1 MTTNCERCTRPLTDT
16 AYVCT
21 PCVRP
26 VAEDLASVPSLAEEL
41 PAARWRQT
49 RYGSGGLG
57 GWQEPWDDRA
67 REVEQAVTNTL
78 TTVARDVA
86 ETRGLTVP
94 DAGREQPMVVA
105 ARWLVGQL
113 DWVRHQQGAVDTLE
127 ELRGA
132 VRALRRVVDRPAD
145 SWWAGPCNA
154 DAPAVE
160 AVDGSTDAVGTV
172 ECGADLYGA
181 PGALSIRCRTCGA
194 QYEAAARR
202 DWLLAAAEDVL
213 GHAEL
218 IARAL
223 VRMDLDITAATVRGY
238 ARHGR
243 IVAHGV
249 NAAGDPTYRVGDVLD
264 VYRDNAAREAA
275 RLAKRAAKES
285 AA

>member
-1 MTTNCERCTRPLTDT
+1 MTQCERCKRPVADMS
-16 AYVCT
+16 YVCSG
-21 PCVRP
+21 CVRP

-67 REVEQAVTNTL
+67 REVEHAVTNTL

-86 ETRGLTVP
+86 ETRGLELP

-105 ARWLVGQL
+105 ARWLGGQL
-113 DWVRHQQGAVDTLE
+113 DWIRHQQHAMRVLN
-127 ELRGA
+127 ELRDA
-132 VRALRRVVDRPAD
+132 VKALRRAVDRPGD
-145 SWWAGPCNA
+145 VWYAGPCSGFVT
-154 DAPAVE
+154 DE
-160 AVDGSTDAVGTV
+160 YSGQQRYCGVDLYPPTGAEIIVCRQ
-172 ECGADLYGA
+172 CGATYDRHTRLG
-181 PGALSIRCRTCGA
+181 
-194 QYEAAARR
+194 E
-202 DWLLAAAEDVL
+202 LLVHVEDTL
-213 GHAEL
+213 AHAEW

-223 VRMDLDITAATVRGY
+223 AGWGHAITAATVRGY

-243 IVAHGV
+243 IVAHGT
-249 NAAGDPTYRVGDVLD
+249 NQAGDPTYRVGDVLE

-275 RLAKRAAKES
+275 RLAKRTAKES